1 MSFISLRHQLE
12 TPKKKEF
19 TMLHRRPNTG
29 FTLVELLVV
38 IAIIGV
44 LMGLLLPAVQSARE
58 AGRRV
63 TCTNNQYQMAFAAT
77 RFDESNGFI
86 PGRRNALVTTSGTI
100 FPSWPVML
108 LPFMERSDIHKAWVA
123 GTFSAPYVSVFAC
136 PSSPPDSMTNPSLAY
151 AGNCGS
157 AANIRRYD
165 GTMQDTTITSGNS
178 NGRISLDEV
187 SSADGTSMTVVLS
200 EKCISGTNA
209 TFVQGSWSTIPT
221 VTSGTFN
228 FAVGSTTYTP
238 GFGLPSGSAAK
249 VINPAALGV
258 ANTTVGQI
266 TSPSSNHPG
275 GAVIAFCDGHT
286 GFLKDSLSAGVYA
299 QLLSWNSTE
308 ALRVPTTS
316 PPNPNPNYSLIY
328 SGWAPPLVLDEGQF
342 Q

>member
-12 TPKKKEF
+12 TPKTKEF

-86 PGRRNALVTTSGTI
+86 PGRRNALV
-100 FPSWPVML
+100 
-108 LPFMERSDIHKAWVA
+108 WVA